1 MQVVWLNDQQPLLVM
16 FLADGAGS
24 VSQGGEGA
32 TLAVNEAMAFM
43 VQKVQDG
50 ELGLNDVLAT
60 NMVLTIR
67 QRLFAEAEAKELAVR
82 DFACTFLGLISSA
95 NGTLIMQIGDS
106 GVVVDF
112 GHGLQ
117 LPLTPMVGE
126 YANMTHFITDE
137 DAVSRLETFT
147 STERVHKVAAFTG
160 KGYQLPQYY
169 RWRGS
174 QNSQRRY
181 NFRNILS
188 AAQYESDLNSERTL
202 AGLAV
207 ARAKGRV
214 GGRRPKFTD
223 EQWREMGERMA
234 TGESRQSVSKTY
246 GVGLS
251 TLYKK
256 FPAS

>member
-1 MQVVWLNDQQPLLVM
+1 MQLTARKSAGCEKIFEEHASGRISNRPVLKRLIATMQPGDELVIWKLDRIGRNVLHALLMFQQ
-16 FLADGAGS
+16 
-24 VSQGGEGA
+24 
-32 TLAVNEAMAFM
+32 
-43 VQKVQDG
+43 
-50 ELGLNDVLAT
+50 
-60 NMVLTIR
+60 
-67 QRLFAEAEAKELAVR
+67 
-82 DFACTFLGLISSA
+82 
-95 NGTLIMQIGDS
+95 
-106 GVVVDF
+106 
-112 GHGLQ
+112 LQ
-117 LPLTPMVGE
+117 EKGI
-126 YANMTHFITDE
+126 NFRSITDGV
-137 DAVSRLETFT
+137 DLKTAS
-147 STERVHKVAAFTG
+147 G
-160 KGYQLPQYY
+160 
-169 RWRGS
+169 
-174 QNSQRRY
+174 RY

-202 AGLAV
+202 AGLVV

>member
-1 MQVVWLNDQQPLLVM
+1 MGPEGKRGAEAGVHCAAFQWIYGYARVSTNHQDTELQLTALKSAGCEKIFEEHASGRKSNRPVLKRLIATMQPGDELVVWKLDRIGRNVLHALLMFQQ
-16 FLADGAGS
+16 
-24 VSQGGEGA
+24 
-32 TLAVNEAMAFM
+32 
-43 VQKVQDG
+43 
-50 ELGLNDVLAT
+50 
-60 NMVLTIR
+60 
-67 QRLFAEAEAKELAVR
+67 
-82 DFACTFLGLISSA
+82 
-95 NGTLIMQIGDS
+95 
-106 GVVVDF
+106 
-112 GHGLQ
+112 LQ
-117 LPLTPMVGE
+117 EKGI
-126 YANMTHFITDE
+126 NFRSITDGV
-137 DAVSRLETFT
+137 DLKTAS
-147 STERVHKVAAFTG
+147 G
-160 KGYQLPQYY
+160 
-169 RWRGS
+169 
-174 QNSQRRY
+174 RY

-246 GVGLS
+246 GVGFS